1 MELTRILI
9 FYLVQIAASAYATWR
24 GGAPERAVAAL
35 LLVAAIVSSLIPVI
49 PGRTFFVIDVDVI
62 AIDLVLLSVLV
73 LIAVRADRFWP
84 LWLAALQLV
93 AIGVHG
99 VRAYDP
105 HILPIVYARIV
116 GEIAYPMLALLVI
129 GTVRHHSRALRLGG
143 ERDWSPL
150 KW

>member
-1 MELTRILI
+1 VTRILL
-9 FYLVQIAASAYATWR
+9 FCVAQVLVSGYALWR
-24 GGAPERAVAAL
+24 GGKPERLVGSVLLIAMIATALMPVA
-35 LLVAAIVSSLIPVI
+35 
-49 PGRTFFVIDVDVI
+49 PGRSYYMLHLPLL
-62 AIDLVLLSVLV
+62 AIDLLLLSALT
-73 LIAVRADRFWP
+73 AVALRANRFWP
-84 LWLAALQLV
+84 LWLAALQLL

>member
-1 MELTRILI
+1 MTRILL
-9 FYLVQIAASAYATWR
+9 FCVAQVLVSGYALWR
-24 GGAPERAVAAL
+24 GGKPERLVGSVLLIAMIATALMPVA
-35 LLVAAIVSSLIPVI
+35 
-49 PGRTFFVIDVDVI
+49 PGRSYYMLHLPLL
-62 AIDLVLLSVLV
+62 AIDLLLLSALT
-73 LIAVRADRFWP
+73 AVALRANRFWP

>member
-1 MELTRILI
+1 MDWGGLTIDLA
-9 FYLVQIAASAYATWR
+9 FLA
-24 GGAPERAVAAL
+24 
-35 LLVAAIVSSLIPVI
+35 SLIV
-49 PGRTFFVIDVDVI
+49 
-62 AIDLVLLSVLV
+62 
-73 LIAVRADRFWP
+73 IAVRADRFWP

-129 GTVRHHSRALRLGG
+129 GTVRHHSRALRFGG